1 MSNRD
6 VLISGASIAG
16 PALALAL
23 RRHGYRPTIVERA
36 PTLRPGG
43 YKVDIRGAAVEVL
56 RRMGLHDAVFAART
70 DMRGGSYVDGAGRS
84 VVTLDGDLIGFRCD
98 DDLEILRGDLA
109 RILFERSQGDVEYLF
124 GDSVAGLAEDDD
136 GVTVSFEHAAPRRFL
151 LVVGADGLHSNVR
164 ALAFPDEAAH
174 ARPLGG
180 YIAIYSVANRW
191 QLDRWEL
198 IHRAPGRIVNVYST
212 RGDDQAKVCLIFSSP
227 PLDFDRRDVARQKA
241 LLAEAYAGVG
251 WETPRLLAELPD
263 ATDFYF
269 DSMTQ
274 IDLPRWSAGRVV
286 LVGDAAYCPSPSSGQ
301 GTSLALVGAH
311 VLAAEL
317 AAADGAH
324 GDAFARYESR
334 MREYVAHNHALGRDV
349 VQMMARTGR
358 ATIWM
363 QTQAMRV
370 MSKLPWKNWLLGPF
384 MKKLRHA
391 ANAVT
396 LPPESAPA
404 T

>member
-1 MSNRD
+1 MHNRD
-6 VLISGASIAG
+6 ILISGASIAG

-36 PTLRPGG
+36 PALRPGG
-43 YKVDIRGAAVEVL
+43 YKVDIRGAAVRVL
-56 RRMGLHDAVFAART
+56 ERMDLHDAVFSART
-70 DMRGGSYVDGAGRS
+70 DMRGGSYVDDAGRA

-98 DDLEILRGDLA
+98 DDLEILRGELA
-109 RILFERSQGDVEYLF
+109 RILYERSRDEVEYSF
-124 GDSVAGLAEDDD
+124 GDSIAALAEDDD
-136 GVTVSFEHAAPRRFL
+136 GVTVRFERGAPRRFA

-164 ALAFPDEAAH
+164 ALAFADAAAH
-174 ARPLGG
+174 ERPLGG
-180 YIAIYSVANRW
+180 YIAIFSVANRW

-212 RGDDQAKVCLIFSSP
+212 RGDERAKACFIFSSP
-227 PLDFDRRDVARQKA
+227 PLAFDRRDVARQKA

-251 WETPRLLAELPD
+251 WETPRLLAELPGAD
-263 ATDFYF
+263 DFYF

-324 GDAFARYESR
+324 VAAFARYQSR
-334 MREYVAHNHALGRDV
+334 MREFVAHNQTLGRDIV
-349 VQMMARTGR
+349 AQLANTGR
-358 ATIWM
+358 GAMWL

-370 MSKLPWKNWLLGPF
+370 MSRLPWRNWLLAPF

-391 ANAVT
+391 ANAVA
-396 LPPESAPA
+396 L
-404 T
+404 